1 MLQFWLLNM
10 IGQQTTKPFPSKKSS
25 KNVYLSLDWDY
36 VFDFSEVTVREII
49 MHPQYS
55 AKKLI
60 NDFAIL
66 RTNEEIQFS
75 KTANAACL
83 PE

>member
-1 MLQFWLLNM
+1 M
-10 IGQQTTKPFPSKKSS
+10 IGQQTMKPFHSKKSPQ
-25 KNVYLSLDWDY
+25 KHFFLNCNY

-66 RTNEEIQFS
+66 RTNEEIKFS

>member
-1 MLQFWLLNM
+1 MNTSILY
-10 IGQQTTKPFPSKKSS
+10 P
-25 KNVYLSLDWDY
+25 SLDCNY

-66 RTNEEIQFS
+66 RTNEEIKFS